1 VYSTMSIYHITCLTH
16 DSWDAWALSMKEAT
30 QMAVEH
36 EADTGH
42 QCDVTEEMD
51 DDVAEWF
58 REANNAIAKE

>member
-1 VYSTMSIYHITCLTH
+1 MSVYHITCLTH

-51 DDVAEWF
+51 EEICAWLE
-58 REANNAIAKE
+58 EANNTIGEER